1 MVIIIRTLKQY
12 DSELSGFGALI
23 DGHWIKAKNGFRFGL
38 GLGLRLMFTFF
49 N

>member
-38 GLGLRLMFTFF
+38 GSDELPFKCWK
-49 N
+49 